1 MHEQRF
7 DRFTRGGAGALSRR
21 HSLKS
26 LGGVALIAAVASPS
40 MVQAGKVSKKVKKR
54 FEKKCKKQV
63 DPCLLRLTSFCQG
76 QAACEESL
84 LPCCTSLKTCKA
96 GTSLDCFFSKFS

>member
-7 DRFTRGGAGALSRR
+7 DRFTRGGPGALSRR
-21 HSLKS
+21 HSLKT
-26 LGGVALIAAVASPS
+26 LGGAALTAAVARPS
-40 MVQAGKVSKKVKKR
+40 MVQAGKDSKKVKKR

-63 DPCLLRLTSFCQG
+63 DPYLVTLTSFSQG
-76 QAACEESL
+76 RAVCEKAL